1 MPLVLT
7 IRPGDSLRINDAEL
21 EVDRRVVITFLN
33 HAEIS
38 HLRARPTRG
47 NPGRPVKLWQSGQRP
62 DPDPEAPT

>member
-38 HLRARPTRG
+38 HLRAPHAKL
-47 NPGRPVKLWQSGQRP
+47 GRPVKLWQSGQKP